1 MDRREF
7 IGVVAF
13 VALAVPLVAET
24 QAGKVS
30 RIGILTNIRLQ
41 TERAS
46 QIQIYEDP
54 ETETHSRTNGP
65 VLGRQQRGQA
75 PTGPAIRCAL
85 VK

>member
-13 VALAVPLVAET
+13 VALAVEAQV
-24 QAGKVS
+24 GKVS

-46 QIQIYEDP
+46 HDP
-54 ETETHSRTNGP
+54 D
-65 VLGRQQRGQA
+65 L
-75 PTGPAIRCAL
+75 
-85 VK
+85 